1 MKITVKT
8 LKNEL
13 INVEIDPE
21 ATVKIYS
28 LLRFLT

>member
-21 ATVKIYS
+21 ATVKIY
-28 LLRFLT
+28 